1 MYYQSCQWLFVVL
14 ENIAAHRSKVKGHQ
28 TENIFLRNRG
38 SQTNPTFCSCM
49 HVWYCVGCL
58 YVCGTEINV
67 TKNIWC
73 NLSSDSEFRRLYAV
87 HFREPFLFAL
97 SYTKQET
104 SCVSMTCYLKGP
116 TQSEMIANKSG
127 ISGIE

>member
-1 MYYQSCQWLFVVL
+1 MHYQSCQWLFVVL
-14 ENIAAHRSKVKGHQ
+14 ENIAAHRSKGKGHQ

-49 HVWYCVGCL
+49 HMQYCVGWL
-58 YVCGTEINV
+58 HVCGTEINV
-67 TKNIWC
+67 TKNILC
-73 NLSSDSEFRRLYAV
+73 NLSSDSEFRHLYAV
-87 HFREPFLFAL
+87 RFFALFAL

-104 SCVSMTCYLKGP
+104 SCVNMTCYLKGP
-116 TQSEMIANKSG
+116 MQSEVIANKSG